1 MGIRIMGTG
10 SYLPPKV
17 VTNEDFEKLIDTSD
31 EWITK
36 RTGILR
42 RHYVENGMWNKDMC
56 VIAANAAMREA
67 GITKDDLGGIIVAS
81 VTNEMGVPSVASQIQ
96 RDLKIAECVSFD
108 VNSACTGFMFAL
120 KAAEGFLKEGG
131 KPFLVCGSETLS
143 RFMNME
149 DRASCILFGD
159 GAGAVVV
166 ESGDNMKHFEV
177 YSKPDDDRLIEINGM
192 NTLADGKVLPS
203 YAALKG
209 KEVYVFATREA
220 ERVINIG
227 LEAVHKTAEQVDWYL
242 MHQANVRIIKT
253 IAQRLNM
260 PMDKFYVNIDDTS
273 NTSAASI
280 PIALDQMN
288 KKGMLTRGDTLV
300 IAGFGGGLSSGCAV
314 YEWQ

>member
-1 MGIRIMGTG
+1 MSIHIMGTG
-10 SYLPPKV
+10 SYLPEKV
-17 VTNEDFEKLIDTSD
+17 MTNEDFEKIIDTSD

-36 RTGILR
+36 RTGIKR

-56 VIAANAAMREA
+56 FIAANIAMKEA

-96 RDLKIAECVSFD
+96 RELEIPEAVCFD

-120 KAAEGFLKEGG
+120 KAAEGLLRPGG

-159 GAGAVVV
+159 GAGAVVI
-166 ESGDNMKHFEV
+166 EHGAGMKYFEV
-177 YSKPDDDRLIEINGM
+177 YSKPDTDGLITINGM
-192 NTLADGKVLPS
+192 NTLKDGVVQPS

-209 KEVYVFATREA
+209 REVYVFATREA
-220 ERVINIG
+220 ERVIRLG
-227 LEAVHKTAEQVDWYL
+227 LEGSGKTPEEIDWFL
-242 MHQANVRIIKT
+242 MHQSNYRITKT
-253 IAQRLNM
+253 IAQRLGM
-260 PMDKFYVNIDDTS
+260 PMDKFYSNIDDTS

-288 KKGMLTRGDTLV
+288 KKGMLKKGDKLV

-314 YEWQ
+314 YEW